1 MKAFL
6 FALTG
11 LGNVVLETLIKEQI
25 NVVGLSTRME
35 KDKFP
40 YFECENIVELCN
52 KNKIPVFEDKVSF
65 PYDCDLLISATFHKK
80 ILIDECKFKL
90 GVNIHPSFLP
100 FLKGKDPIKNAIETK
115 EQNLGITTHK
125 ITNKFDIGDILFQK
139 RIRFYQNDTK
149 KSLIRKL
156 KPLYKSHTNMLIKYY
171 KKNYEHCNKI

>member
-1 MKAFL
+1 MKAIV

-11 LGNVVLETLIKEQI
+11 LGNIVVEELLKQ
-25 NVVGLSTRME
+25 NVNILFLSTRKE
-35 KDKFP
+35 VGEYP
-40 YFECENIVELCN
+40 YFKCSNIVELCN
-52 KNKIPVFEDKVSF
+52 KNKIPVFEDRVSF

-139 RIRFYQNDTK
+139 KIRFNQNDTK
-149 KSLIRKL
+149 KSLICKL
-156 KPLYKSHTNMLIKYY
+156 IPLYKSHTSMLIKYY
-171 KKNYEHCNKI
+171 KKNYEY